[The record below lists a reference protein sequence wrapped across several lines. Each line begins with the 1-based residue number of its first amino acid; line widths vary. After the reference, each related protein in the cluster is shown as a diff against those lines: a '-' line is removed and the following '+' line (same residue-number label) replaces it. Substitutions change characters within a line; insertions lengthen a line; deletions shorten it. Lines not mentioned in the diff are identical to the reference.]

1 MCMKQR
7 YEVIAQ
13 DDETEIKFFVK
24 AFTLSEVINS
34 DLRASV
40 KRSDGTQRIFTPD
53 KIISIR
59 KV

>member
-1 MCMKQR
+1 M
-7 YEVIAQ
+7 Y
-13 DDETEIKFFVK
+13 ETEIKFFVK